1 MDDDTTTKDDQYL
14 TDVLSYSVD
23 RLAKVR
29 FSFLLLFRSFLLLRY
44 RYRLHRSLS
53 FSIST
58 IDLQIQSGFGDVKAS
73 SEETRAFDFDDDDI
87 DDENAFALERRIR
100 ILILKFWETTGTGTF
115 APGTV
120 TLGKE
125 AKRCGDKTVPSVYR
139 RAFRVRRGPGSS
151 GKSEGGFILGRGRVT
166 GAEEIV
172 QRLCEPS
179 GKRGESESGEST
191 AFKSRTRGHIGYF
204 RDSANARAM
213 REERRVRRGVGF
225 RAVRGT
231 VESEFTGRSGD

>member
-1 MDDDTTTKDDQYL
+1 M
-14 TDVLSYSVD
+14 
-23 RLAKVR
+23 R
-29 FSFLLLFRSFLLLRY
+29 LLLL
-44 RYRLHRSLS
+44 
-53 FSIST
+53 
-58 IDLQIQSGFGDVKAS
+58 
-73 SEETRAFDFDDDDI
+73 
-87 DDENAFALERRIR
+87 
-100 ILILKFWETTGTGTF
+100 FWETTGTGTF

-120 TLGKE
+120 PLGKE

-151 GKSEGGFILGRGRVT
+151 GKSEGGFILSRGRVT

>member
-1 MDDDTTTKDDQYL
+1 
-14 TDVLSYSVD
+14 V
-23 RLAKVR
+23 
-29 FSFLLLFRSFLLLRY
+29 
-44 RYRLHRSLS
+44 H
-53 FSIST
+53 
-58 IDLQIQSGFGDVKAS
+58 
-73 SEETRAFDFDDDDI
+73 TRALFISLFDFNDDDI
-87 DDENAFALERRIR
+87 DDENENAFALERR

-115 APGTV
+115 APGTF

-139 RAFRVRRGPGSS
+139 RAFRVRRGPRSS

-191 AFKSRTRGHIGYF
+191 AFKSRARGHIGYF
-204 RDSANARAM
+204 RDSANARAV

>member
-1 MDDDTTTKDDQYL
+1 M
-14 TDVLSYSVD
+14 
-23 RLAKVR
+23 RL
-29 FSFLLLFRSFLLLRY
+29 
-44 RYRLHRSLS
+44 
-53 FSIST
+53 
-58 IDLQIQSGFGDVKAS
+58 
-73 SEETRAFDFDDDDI
+73 
-87 DDENAFALERRIR
+87 
-100 ILILKFWETTGTGTF
+100 LKFWETTGTGTF
-115 APGTV
+115 APGTF

-179 GKRGESESGEST
+179 GKRGESKSGEST